1 MDGESMPQ
9 IEFSHEPVLLSEAID
24 ALDIKPDG
32 IYADCTAGG
41 GGHSFEIVKR
51 LSSGHLFC
59 IDQDEEAIEAVK
71 KRLGGFED
79 RYTVIRSNFSE
90 AEKIFKD
97 ITLDGALM
105 DIGVSSHQIDDPS
118 RGFSY
123 MQDAPLDM
131 RMDSDNP
138 FTAADIVNGYDETR
152 LADILKR
159 WGEEKYARRIAAA
172 IVKQRQIQP
181 IAGTLELVGIIE
193 SAVPGN
199 YRSLGG
205 HPAKRSFQALRIE
218 VNHEIEILTPT
229 IEALVDRLSI
239 GGRIAI
245 ITFHSL
251 EDREVKQAFTELSKG
266 CICPSDFPVC
276 VCGRKPK
283 VKVFKPVVPGETE
296 LKNNPRSHSARL
308 RYAEKLPGP
317 YEKAD

>member
-1 MDGESMPQ
+1 MDYLMPRL
-9 IEFSHEPVLLSEAID
+9 EFNHRPVLLWESID

-71 KRLGGFED
+71 KRLASFED
-79 RYTVIRSNFSE
+79 RYTLIRANFSE
-90 AEKIFKD
+90 AEQIFKN
-97 ITLDGALM
+97 ISLDGALM
-105 DIGVSSHQIDDPS
+105 DIGVSSHQIDDPR

-131 RMDSDNP
+131 RMDKDKS
-138 FTAADIVNGYDETR
+138 FTAADIVNGYEETR

-159 WGEEKYARRIAAA
+159 WGEEKYSRRIAAA
-172 IVKQRQIQP
+172 IVNQRQIKP
-181 IAGTLELVGIIE
+181 ITRTLELVEIIE
-193 SAVPGN
+193 SAVPRN
-199 YRSLGG
+199 YRLSGG

-229 IEALVDRLSI
+229 VEALVDRLAV
-239 GGRIAI
+239 GGRIAV

-251 EDREVKQAFTELSKG
+251 EDREIKQAFNGLSKG
-266 CICPSDFPVC
+266 CVCPSDFPVC

-283 VKVFKPVVPGETE
+283 IKVFKPVVPGEIE
-296 LKNNPRSHSARL
+296 LQDNPRAHSARL